1 MSVSSFD
8 EAERRRLA
16 RLARHEASM
25 RYRRRTRIL
34 RLAGLAVAVLVLVLV
49 VVR

>member
-16 RLARHEASM
+16 KLARHDAQV
-25 RYRRRTRIL
+25 RYGRRLRIL
-34 RLAGLAVAVLVLVLV
+34 RLVGLAVAVLVMVLV
-49 VVR
+49 VAR